1 MRSAVILGAR
11 NIGGAI
17 AARLLKDGWRVAAVA
32 RSDETLTAVAERG
45 ALALK
50 ADAAKPR
57 TLSAALEIAVEEHGG
72 LDLVVNA
79 IHPQR
84 PPQGSPEWGGPLET
98 MDPADFQGWG
108 SAVAE
113 QAYVFLNTGIRALR
127 ATGGGTL
134 VQMTGGSAVTPA
146 AGRGAW
152 AAGCAAARALVLS
165 AHEELRGEPVH
176 PCLLVVHGAVRSPEE
191 REEIAATVAHLA
203 EPRSHRSL
211 PEVHLR

>member
-11 NIGGAI
+11 GLGGTI
-17 AARLLKDGWRVAAVA
+17 AVRLLKDGWRVASVA

-57 TLSAALEIAVEEHGG
+57 TLSAALEVAVEEHGG

-79 IHPQR
+79 IRPQR
-84 PPQGSPEWGGPLET
+84 PPQGSPRWGGPLET
-98 MDPADFQGWG
+98 MDPADLQGWG
-108 SAVAE
+108 TAAAE

-127 ATGGGTL
+127 AAGGGTL
-134 VQMTGGSAVTPA
+134 VQIVDGAATAPA

-152 AAGCAAARALVLS
+152 AAGCAAVRALVLS
-165 AHEELRGEPVH
+165 AHEELRDEPVH
-176 PCLLVVHGAVRSPEE
+176 PCLLAVHGTLEGEAD
-191 REEIAATVAHLA
+191 REEVAASVAHLA
-203 EPRSHRSL
+203 EPRSRL
-211 PEVHLR
+211 AVPELHLR